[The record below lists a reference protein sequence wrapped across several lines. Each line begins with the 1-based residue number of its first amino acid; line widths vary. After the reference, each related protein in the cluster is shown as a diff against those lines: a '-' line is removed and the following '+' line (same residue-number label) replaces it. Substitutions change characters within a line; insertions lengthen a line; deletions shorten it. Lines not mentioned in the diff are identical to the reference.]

1 MRGDSFTFPRVAAML
16 DVFYDELARKPD
28 DWAVRGLLADW
39 CEDNNLPQWA
49 ECLRWMI
56 RHRKR
61 PYRSSGRLGFT
72 WFNADKLP
80 DVVKDDPESN
90 IPGKVWDLLA
100 HGQQAA
106 SHKSYPTLRAAEEDF
121 YDAWAKARSG
131 GWKPDGVP
139 RRRGAR

>member
-1 MRGDSFTFPRVAAML
+1 ML
-16 DVFYDELARKPD
+16 DAFYDELADNPD

-39 CEDNNLPQWA
+39 CEDNNLAQWA

-61 PYRSSGRLGFT
+61 PHRSSGSLGFT

-80 DVVKDDPESN
+80 DMVTEDPESN
-90 IPGKVWDLLA
+90 IPGKVWDLLD

-106 SHKSYPTLRAAEEDF
+106 RHKAYPTLRAAEEDF
-121 YDAWAKARSG
+121 YAAWEKARSR
-131 GWKPDGVP
+131 GWKPDGTP